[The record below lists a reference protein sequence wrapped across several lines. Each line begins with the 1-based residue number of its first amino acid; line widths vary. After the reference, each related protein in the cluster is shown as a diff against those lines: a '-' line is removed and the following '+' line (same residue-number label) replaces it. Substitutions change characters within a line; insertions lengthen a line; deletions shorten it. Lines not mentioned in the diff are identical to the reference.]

1 MTLITGF
8 TLTLLAGITMG
19 FSMWSIK
26 WARVWKWENFWF
38 VYVIASLIIA
48 PFILAYSTL
57 PHLTQVYLS
66 LTPREVLLPF
76 IFGIFWGFAQ
86 LGAGICVHRL
96 GFAVSGAVLNGVG
109 AAVGTLVPL
118 IVLHREVL
126 LQTSGL
132 LILLGVAITVGGVTL
147 CGWGGYRREEL
158 AKKQG
163 RGAGFSSTETAMAQ
177 KASTRAEYLTNLA
190 IAFGSGILSALLNIA
205 LAYSTGIMDK
215 VRAQGGQSN
224 WAPFAIWPIALI
236 GGSIVNLAYAM
247 YLLFKNDSWKYFGKK
262 FGEIVNPA
270 LAACMWM
277 GAIALYSS
285 ATTYLGTLGI
295 SIGFALFTI
304 TMILSG
310 QLAAI
315 VTGEWRL
322 MERSIYRSFFLGV
335 CLLVLAVLA
344 VGAANYYQT

>member
-1 MTLITGF
+1 MTLIAGL

-26 WARVWKWENFWF
+26 WAHVWKWENFWF

-48 PFILAYSTL
+48 PLVLAYSSL
-57 PHLTQVYLS
+57 PHLSHVYS
-66 LTPREVLLPF
+66 ILTPRELLLPF
-76 IFGIFWGFAQ
+76 VFGIFWGFAQ

-109 AAVGTLVPL
+109 LAVGTLIPL
-118 IVLHREVL
+118 IVLHSEVL
-126 LQTSGL
+126 LQRSAL
-132 LILLGVAITVGGVTL
+132 LIIFGVALTTGAVTL
-147 CGWGGYRREEL
+147 CGTAGYRREEL

-163 RGAGFSSTETAMAQ
+163 RGAGFASSQTAMAQ
-177 KASTRAEYLTNLA
+177 NSSTRKEYFRDLA
-190 IAFGSGILSALLNIA
+190 IAFGAGILSALLNIA
-205 LAYSTGIMDK
+205 LAYSSGIMDK
-215 VRAQGGQSN
+215 VRANGGDQN
-224 WAPFAIWPIALI
+224 WAPFAVWPIALI
-236 GGSIVNLAYAM
+236 GGSVVNLCYSV
-247 YLLFKNDSWKYFGKK
+247 YLLIKNDSWQYFGKK
-262 FGEIVNPA
+262 PGEIVNPL
-270 LAACMWM
+270 LAGCMWM

-310 QLAAI
+310 QTATI

-322 MERSIYRSFFLGV
+322 MDRNILRSFYLGISLFIV
-335 CLLVLAVLA
+335 AVLA
-344 VGAANYYQT
+344 VAAANYYQT